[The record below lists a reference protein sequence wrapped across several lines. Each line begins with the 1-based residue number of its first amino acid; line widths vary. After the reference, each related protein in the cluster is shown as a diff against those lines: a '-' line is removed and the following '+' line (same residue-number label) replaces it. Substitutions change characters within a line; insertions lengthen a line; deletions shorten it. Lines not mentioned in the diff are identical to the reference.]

1 MFFVIHVYAYPSGIV
16 RSNYPFQDTTKVT
29 KSESKVTA
37 FLKSIFNHNDSTKQA
52 RQFIHQHHKVLKD
65 NKSPNFATSTDTIIS
80 RPIELSEDFELDY
93 EVLGWYPYWEND
105 YYKQLNFSLL
115 STVAYFSYEVNP
127 KTGDAITT
135 HDWETTALI
144 DSIRTQPNKK
154 ILLTVS
160 NFGDTNN
167 RKFLKNPDAIDTL
180 ISNLIT
186 LLSKREG
193 NGVCIDFE
201 GVAKKQKSEYTG
213 FLLTLS
219 NRLKKANK
227 DYEVYI
233 TVPSVNWSDALDFKA
248 INQAI
253 DRFVIMGYDYYGQA
267 STVAG
272 PVAPLKSG
280 QTWEPYNLTTSVDYY
295 INSGIASSK
304 IILALPT
311 YGSLWETKNLN
322 LKSKV
327 KKYIGSRTY
336 SYIKT
341 NIGNNEAIYIEP
353 VSKSAYST
361 YKIKSDKTQYRQ
373 CWFENDSS
381 FVYKTQ
387 LIKEKKL
394 KGLGLWAL
402 GYDKGYNDIWN
413 VISTELSK
421 PPPAQDATSGGTNA
435 DGSPT
440 SSDGDNS
447 EDGAS
452 SSIVSSIV
460 NTLGLTD
467 PNSKIN
473 KVEGELTTVTN
484 YKTILLYTMSFI
496 LFFACI
502 GFLMAMI
509 YPNTRNNFFNDSA
522 LKTYYIAAML
532 VFAIVIFRMQN
543 WIDNDVVLLIVGF
556 FIGISA
562 FYLANKLI
570 EKKQKDLP

>member
-1 MFFVIHVYAYPSGIV
+1 MYPSSIIKDDF
-16 RSNYPFQDTTKVT
+16 PLQDTTKVL
-29 KSESKVTA
+29 KKAGKVAT

-52 RQFIHQHHKVLKD
+52 RKFIHQHHKVLKD
-65 NKSPNFATSTDTIIS
+65 NKAPTFATSTDTITS
-80 RPIELSEDFELDY
+80 TPIELSEDFELDY
-93 EVLGWYPYWEND
+93 EVLGWYPYWEKE

-144 DSIRTQPNKK
+144 DSLKAQPNKK

-186 LLSKREG
+186 LLSKRDG
-193 NGVCIDFE
+193 DGVCIDFE

-227 DYEVYI
+227 DYEIYI
-233 TVPSVNWSDALDFKA
+233 TVPSVNWSEALDFKA

-272 PVAPLKSG
+272 PVAPLKSDK
-280 QTWEPYNLTTSVDYY
+280 TWEPYNLTTSVDYY
-295 INSGIASSK
+295 IYSGIASSK

-341 NIGNNEAIYIEP
+341 NIEKNEAIYIEP
-353 VSKSAYST
+353 VSKSAYSA
-361 YKIKSDKTQYRQ
+361 YKIKSNKTQYRQ

-381 FVYKTQ
+381 FIYKTQ

-402 GYDKGYNDIWN
+402 GYDKGYNDIWE
-413 VISTELSK
+413 VISEELSK
-421 PPPAQDATSGGTNA
+421 PPEQDAASANGSSVSGGDSAA
-435 DGSPT
+435 DG
-440 SSDGDNS
+440 
-447 EDGAS
+447 ES

-473 KVEGELTTVTN
+473 KVEGKLETVTN
-484 YKTILLYTMSFI
+484 YRTILLYVMSFI

-502 GFLMAMI
+502 GFLMAML
-509 YPNTRNNFFNDSA
+509 YPNTRNNFFNDTS
-522 LKTYYIAAML
+522 LKAYYIATIL
-532 VFAIVIFRMQN
+532 VFAVVIFRMQN
-543 WIDNDVVLLIVGF
+543 WINNGVVLLIIGF

-562 FYLANKLI
+562 FYVANKII